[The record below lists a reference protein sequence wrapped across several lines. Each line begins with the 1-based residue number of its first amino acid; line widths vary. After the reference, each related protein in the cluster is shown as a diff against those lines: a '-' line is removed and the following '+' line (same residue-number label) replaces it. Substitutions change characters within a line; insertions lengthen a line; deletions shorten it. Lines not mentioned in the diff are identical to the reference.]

1 MCEWSTSMVGNI
13 VINSSIGSKGWI
25 SVSRMSESIWV
36 ILFWVNEDSLN
47 EASKS
52 IYDMIFEWVKMYQ
65 VV

>member
-1 MCEWSTSMVGNI
+1 MVGDI
-13 VINSSIGSKGWI
+13 VINSSVGSKGWI